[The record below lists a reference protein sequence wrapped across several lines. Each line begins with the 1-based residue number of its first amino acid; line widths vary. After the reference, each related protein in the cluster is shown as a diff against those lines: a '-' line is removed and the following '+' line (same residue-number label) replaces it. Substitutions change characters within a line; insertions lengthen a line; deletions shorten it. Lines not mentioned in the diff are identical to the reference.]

1 MAINRAKHARRKG
14 KPVRPDEDPSP
25 AQVDVFFRVFAE
37 DLSEYDAR
45 TQSKISR
52 AQLARLKADPAFLA
66 RYDDLKEDL
75 LDRVEHAAYRQAIV
89 RGDKDLI
96 KMLLVAKRQQD
107 YAPKATLNLN
117 VDVSKLTD
125 EELDE
130 LIAKHSKRNA

>member
-107 YAPKATLNLN
+107 YAPRATLNLN

>member
-66 RYDDLKEDL
+66 RYDDMKEDL

-107 YAPKATLNLN
+107 YAPRATLNLN

>member
-1 MAINRAKHARRKG
+1 MAINRVKHARRKG
-14 KPVRPDEDPSP
+14 NPVRPDEVPSP

-45 TQSKISR
+45 TQSGISR
-52 AQLARLKADPAFLA
+52 AQLARLKADLAFLA

-107 YAPKATLNLN
+107 YAPKASLNLN
-117 VDVSKLTD
+117 VDVTKLTD

-130 LIAKHSKRNA
+130 LIAKHSKRTG

>member
-1 MAINRAKHARRKG
+1 MAINRVKHARRKG

-66 RYDDLKEDL
+66 RYDDMKEDL

-96 KMLLVAKRQQD
+96 KMLLVAKRQAD
-107 YAPKATLNLN
+107 YAPRASLNLN
-117 VDVSKLTD
+117 VDVTKLTD

-130 LIAKHSKRNA
+130 LITKHSKRSG

>member
-1 MAINRAKHARRKG
+1 MAINRVKHARRKG

-66 RYDDLKEDL
+66 RYDDMKEDL

-107 YAPKATLNLN
+107 YAPRANLNLN
-117 VDVSKLTD
+117 VDVTKLTN

-130 LIAKHSKRNA
+130 LIAKHSKRTG

>member
-1 MAINRAKHARRKG
+1 MAINRAKHGRRKG
-14 KPVRPDEDPSP
+14 KPVRPDETPSE
-25 AQVDVFFRVFAE
+25 AQMDVFFRVFAE

-45 TQSKISR
+45 DKSKISR
-52 AQLARLKADPAFLA
+52 AQLAKLKADPAFLA
-66 RYDDLKEDL
+66 RYDDMKEDL

-96 KMLLVAKRQQD
+96 KLLLVARRQAD
-107 YAPKATLNLN
+107 YAPRASLNLN
-117 VDVSKLTD
+117 VDVTKLTD

>member
-1 MAINRAKHARRKG
+1 MAINRVKHARRKG
-14 KPVRPDEDPSP
+14 NPVRPDEDPSP
-25 AQVDVFFRVFAE
+25 AQVDVFFRVLAE

-45 TQSKISR
+45 TESKISR
-52 AQLARLKADPAFLA
+52 AQLARLKSDPAFLA
-66 RYDDLKEDL
+66 RYDDMKEDL

-107 YAPKATLNLN
+107 YAPKATLSLN
-117 VDVSKLTD
+117 VDVNKLTD

-130 LIAKHSKRNA
+130 LIAKHSKRA

>member
-1 MAINRAKHARRKG
+1 MAINRVKHARRKG

-45 TQSKISR
+45 TQSGISR
-52 AQLARLKADPAFLA
+52 AQLARLKADLTFLA
-66 RYDDLKEDL
+66 RYDDMREDL

-107 YAPKATLNLN
+107 YAPKATLSLN
-117 VDVSKLTD
+117 VDVNKLTD

-130 LIAKHSKRNA
+130 LIAKHSKRA

>member
-1 MAINRAKHARRKG
+1 MAINRAKHGRRKG
-14 KPVRPDEDPSP
+14 NPVRPDEDPSP

-52 AQLARLKADPAFLA
+52 AQLAKLKADSAFLA

-96 KMLLVAKRQQD
+96 KLLLVAKRQKD
-107 YAPKATLNLN
+107 YAPKAQLNLN
-117 VDVSKLTD
+117 VDVAKLTN
-125 EELDE
+125 EELDD
-130 LIAKHSKRNA
+130 LIAKYSKRSG

>member
-45 TQSKISR
+45 TQSGISR
-52 AQLARLKADPAFLA
+52 AQLARLKADLAFLA
-66 RYDDLKEDL
+66 RYDDMREDL

-107 YAPKATLNLN
+107 YAPKATLSLN
-117 VDVSKLTD
+117 VDVNKLTD

-130 LIAKHSKRNA
+130 LIAKHSKRA

>member
-1 MAINRAKHARRKG
+1 MAINRVKHARRKG

-45 TQSKISR
+45 TQSGISR
-52 AQLARLKADPAFLA
+52 AQLARLKADLAFLA
-66 RYDDLKEDL
+66 RYDDMREDL

-96 KMLLVAKRQQD
+96 KMLLTAKRQQD
-107 YAPKATLNLN
+107 YGPKATLSLN
-117 VDVSKLTD
+117 VDVNKLTD

-130 LIAKHSKRNA
+130 LIAKHSKRA